1 MQDPGSATEILVWAQ
16 NILGLITVS
25 LGCSG
30 ERSVPPLSLLLPAAA
45 EGRGPWG
52 SQLAGADSRFQFV
65 GQGSEDLV
73 KLLIA
78 PGLVAAGALA
88 APEKAH
94 LELGAEHLEQLWPG
108 LEPCKTGCRGQGLS
122 PSLER
127 PVAPGPC
134 SQGTSP
140 QPHQQSSKVY

>member
-52 SQLAGADSRFQFV
+52 SQLAGADSRLQFV

-73 KLLIA
+73 ELLIA

-88 APEKAH
+88 APEEAH
-94 LELGAEHLEQLWPG
+94 LELSAEHLQELWPG
-108 LEPCKTGCRGQGLS
+108 LEPCKAGHRGQGTTIQLGKAWVS
-122 PSLER
+122 RALFLR
-127 PVAPGPC
+127 HL
-134 SQGTSP
+134 P
-140 QPHQQSSKVY
+140 QLHQESSNVY